1 MELSNRQ
8 TSRSRETYKADLK
21 LQSTA
26 YPKLNFALRNQ
37 FQHSLGHLEAI
48 IDYNDATDFTD
59 PKHSLITKITLARFA
74 KGTES
79 STTNAAIEITRPVT
93 HTDFLLRIM

>member
-8 TSRSRETYKADLK
+8 ASRSRDTYKAYIK

-26 YPKLNFALRNQ
+26 YPKLNFALNNQ
-37 FQHSLGHLEAI
+37 IQQSLGHIEAI
-48 IDYNDATDFTD
+48 IDFNDATDFTD
-59 PKHSLITKITLARFA
+59 PRHSLITKITVARFA